1 MSYSIVR
8 QNKNLYDTMWT
19 WSMTCD
25 FEKATRS
32 HAKSQASHE
41 KYIMRELRILE
52 KSVKNV
58 SVGIHI

>member
-1 MSYSIVR
+1 
-8 QNKNLYDTMWT
+8 
-19 WSMTCD
+19 MTCD
-25 FEKATRS
+25 FEKAMRS